1 MDEYL
6 PKPVRTRRLFETID
20 RVVDGPGVSSPS
32 SGAAN
37 ASPRLANPSVPGGK
51 AAAPTTPS
59 SGSNAAYDSGSIAAI
74 NVADMPAGKA
84 VDWRVALHTVSGDRE
99 LLRSVIEMFLVESP
113 RLMCD
118 LREAVGRS
126 DPGGMIQQAHTL
138 KTSLSYLGV
147 RNGFDL
153 ALQLEKM
160 GRQADLN
167 GVEAPLTALD
177 RQLSQVMSELN
188 EYMQVAQAA
197 GAPEPTSNTTAL

>member
-1 MDEYL
+1 M
-6 PKPVRTRRLFETID
+6 
-20 RVVDGPGVSSPS
+20 
-32 SGAAN
+32 
-37 ASPRLANPSVPGGK
+37 
-51 AAAPTTPS
+51 
-59 SGSNAAYDSGSIAAI
+59 YDSGSMAAI

-126 DPGGMIQQAHTL
+126 DPGGMIQPAHTL